1 MTKNIS
7 RRNVMALLSV
17 APLVGAAVVRGET
30 PKPAAGTKAEDIAS
44 RDRIRQRHFP
54 NVQLTTHE
62 GKKVRFYDDLI
73 KDKIVVINF
82 MYADCAGVCPRMTSN
97 LVRVQEMLGARV
109 GRDVHMYSFTLKP
122 RQDTPA
128 ALHAYARMHGVRPGW
143 LFLTGTAGEIETL
156 RRALGFYDSDPV
168 RDRDIGNHIG
178 MVLFGNE
185 ALDRWASCPAI
196 AEPSELARLVTWM
209 DNPGV

>member
-1 MTKNIS
+1 MTTMT
-7 RRNVMALLSV
+7 RRAMVTA
-17 APLVGAAVVRGET
+17 GAAASLGL
-30 PKPAAGTKAEDIAS
+30 AAGERRLAAAAEPSGGA
-44 RDRIRQRHFP
+44 RRFP
-54 NVQLTTHE
+54 NFQLTTHD
-62 GKKVRFYDDLI
+62 GRQVRFYDDLV
-73 KDKIVVINF
+73 KGRIVVINF

-143 LFLTGTAGEIETL
+143 LFLTGTPGEIETL